1 MANLAPA
8 IGDWF
13 LDRSQ
18 HQLFEVVALDEH
30 SGTIE
35 VQFVDGEVGEFDTE
49 NWRLLSV
56 ESAAP
61 PEDWS
66 AGYEMTTED
75 IGDEEYPSSHVI
87 DPLSMLEAE
96 VFEDFDDF

>member
-13 LDRSQ
+13 IDLSQ
-18 HQLFEVVALDEH
+18 GQLFEVVAIDDH

-35 VQFVDGEVGEFDTE
+35 IQFVDGEVSEFDTE
-49 NWRLLSV
+49 SWRLLSV
-56 ESAAP
+56 ASAAP

-66 AGYEMTTED
+66 AAYEMTNED
-75 IGDEEYPSSHVI
+75 MADDSFASPIY
-87 DPLSMLEAE
+87 DPLNMLEAE
-96 VFEDFDDF
+96 VFEGIDEF

>member
-13 LDRSQ
+13 IDRSQ
-18 HQLFEVVALDEH
+18 QQLFEVVAIDDH

-35 VQFVDGEVGEFDTE
+35 VQYVDGEVDEFDRE
-49 NWRLLSV
+49 SWRLLTID
-56 ESAAP
+56 SAAP

-66 AGYEMTTED
+66 AAYEMTNED
-75 IGDEEYPSSHVI
+75 IGDEYFASPI
-87 DPLSMLEAE
+87 YDPLNMLEAE
-96 VFEDFDDF
+96 VFEGIDEF

>member
-1 MANLAPA
+1 MANLAPS

-13 LDRSQ
+13 IDRSQ
-18 HQLFEVVALDEH
+18 HQLFEVVAIDEH

-35 VQFVDGEVGEFDTE
+35 VQYVDGELDEFDTDS
-49 NWRLLSV
+49 WRMLTV

-66 AGYEMTTED
+66 AGYEMATED
-75 IGDEEYPSSHVI
+75 LDDGFLASPIY
-87 DPLSMLEAE
+87 DPLNMLEAE
-96 VFEDFDDF
+96 VFEGIDEF

>member
-13 LDRSQ
+13 IDRSQ
-18 HQLFEVVALDEH
+18 QQLFEVVALDEH
-30 SGTIE
+30 SGTIA
-35 VQFVDGEVGEFDTE
+35 VQYVDGEVGEFDTE
-49 NWRLLSV
+49 SWRLLSV
-56 ESAAP
+56 ETAAP

-66 AGYEMTTED
+66 AAYEMTTED
-75 IGDEEYPSSHVI
+75 IDDEHLGSLMY

-96 VFEDFDDF
+96 VFEGFDEF

>member
-13 LDRSQ
+13 IDRSQ
-18 HQLFEVVALDEH
+18 QQLFEVVAIDEH

-35 VQFVDGEVGEFDTE
+35 VQYVDGEVDEFDTE
-49 NWRLLSV
+49 SWRLLSV

-66 AGYEMTTED
+66 AAYEMDSADLDDGFLATTV
-75 IGDEEYPSSHVI
+75 Y
-87 DPLSMLEAE
+87 DPLNMLEAE
-96 VFEDFDDF
+96 VFEGIDEF